1 MTYPVNKDR
10 FGIRATDSG
19 RSDRVNL
26 SNVDVLTNIMNNERI
41 ITCSDRGDPV
51 LCEGNIGE
59 GSR

>member
-1 MTYPVNKDR
+1 
-10 FGIRATDSG
+10 
-19 RSDRVNL
+19 
-26 SNVDVLTNIMNNERI
+26 VLTNIMNNERI